1 MAREITGDSPK
12 SVNTESVSMLPF
24 AHVSQAVLASASSPI
39 NDTTKSGK
47 QPGGAVLVKLT
58 TGGQLVIAIAQG
70 SAATD
75 KWVIQGMDAAGLI
88 EITPA

>member
-1 MAREITGDSPK
+1 MARDVTGDSPK
-12 SVNTESVSMLPF
+12 SVNTLSVSMLPF
-24 AHVSQAVLASASSPI
+24 AHVSQAVLASAASPI

-47 QPGGAVLVKLT
+47 QIGGAVLVKLT
-58 TGGQLVIAIAQG
+58 TGGNYVMAIAQG

-75 KWVIQGMDAAGLI
+75 KWVVQGMDASGSI